1 MVALFNLKQKYIR
14 ITNLRTATHMQFFIP
29 CVSVSCFLLIMDKY
43 IIIKELPDA
52 HVGTEVNWDENTNA
66 FWYEKWCFV
75 SPHQKN
81 YLTAG
86 QVTQTPEYFCKAN
99 EYPEYFAYKYPV
111 YNREEILNL
120 IKECFPNKRM
130 SGQFEIS
137 ASKEIHQFESKLREL
152 GKNNAETLIRRRS

>member
-1 MVALFNLKQKYIR
+1 ME
-14 ITNLRTATHMQFFIP
+14 
-29 CVSVSCFLLIMDKY
+29 KY

-52 HVGTEVNWDENTNA
+52 NVGTEVNWDESANA
-66 FWYEKWCFV
+66 FCYKKGCFV
-75 SPHQKN
+75 SPHEKSF
-81 YLTAG
+81 LTAG

-99 EYPEYFAYKYPV
+99 EYPEYFAYKHPV

-137 ASKEIHQFESKLREL
+137 ASKEIHLFENRLREI
-152 GKNNAETLIRRRS
+152 GKSNAENLIRRRFQHER